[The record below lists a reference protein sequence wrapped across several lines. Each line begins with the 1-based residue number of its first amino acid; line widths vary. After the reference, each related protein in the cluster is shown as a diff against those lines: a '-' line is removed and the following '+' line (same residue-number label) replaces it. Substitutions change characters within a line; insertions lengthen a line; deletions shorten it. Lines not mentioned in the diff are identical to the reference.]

1 MRNSNSNHCCAD
13 GVEDDGAVDNTGC
26 DNGKDNGTDDDTVS
40 EIEGMASETEEATD
54 TACGARVGGSGRPA
68 RWARNS
74 GAKSRRCENSSES
87 VTNEKG
93 PKSRSHTRNALST

>member
-13 GVEDDGAVDNTGC
+13 GVEDDDAVDNTGS
-26 DNGKDNGTDDDTVS
+26 DGADDGTDDGTVS
-40 EIEGMASETEEATD
+40 EIEGTTLEPEAAAEA
-54 TACGARVGGSGRPA
+54 ACGASVGGSGRPA
-68 RWARNS
+68 RCARSS